1 MDFKN
6 RIKHAWNAFM
16 NKDPTPAVE
25 LGPSSYYYPERTQNR
40 SQADRS
46 MITSIFNR
54 IAMDVASIEIMHSKV
69 DADGNFLDHIDSPLN
84 ECLQISANID
94 QTGRALIQDA
104 VQRMLETGSVALVP
118 IVSDDNPNETGT
130 FDIYDVRCGNIVQW
144 YPRKVEVEVY
154 NDKATKG
161 TIEKLLLDKEIV
173 CIIQNPMYS
182 IMNAP
187 SSVLNRIFKKLALLD
202 VIDNENASNKL
213 NMIIQVPYSTRSQL
227 HQDNAARRRKEIED
241 QLINNPYGIAY
252 MDINE
257 KLIQLSKPLESNL
270 LEHIKYL
277 METYKNQLGITDA
290 ILNNTASES
299 EMNNY
304 IKRTIEPICAAICDE
319 MKRKWLTKTARTK
332 GQSIIYYEDPFRL
345 IPVTEIA
352 KLADVLSRNEIMT
365 SNEMRQKIGMK
376 PSDDPRADELNNA
389 NMPDY
394 YPPEDQNG
402 YVTDDGSQEPLSEE
416 EAQAEGVEPQ
426 TEEEM
431 IIPDDQSF
439 VNFDDGEEETE
450 EPEEETVEEEVE
462 IPEGEG
468 FSLFGENEEEET
480 EESEAPE
487 EESTEESSDE
497 TKFSLFQ
504 NNSGSES
511 ENTFKLFKD
520 EDEEEEDEKK
530 TFSLFK

>member
-16 NKDPTPAVE
+16 NKDPTPVQE
-25 LGPSSYYYPERTQNR
+25 LGPSSYYYPERTQTR
-40 SQADRS
+40 SQTDRS
-46 MITSIFNR
+46 MINSIFNR
-54 IAMDVASIEIMHSKV
+54 IAIDVASVEIMHAKV
-69 DADGNFLDHIDSPLN
+69 DEDGNYVDHIDSPLN
-84 ECLQISANID
+84 ECLNVSANID

-104 VQRMLETGSVALVP
+104 VQRMFAQGVVALAP

-130 FDIYDVRCGNIVQW
+130 YDIYDIRCGDIVQW
-144 YPRKVEVEVY
+144 YPRKVEVEIY
-154 NDKATKG
+154 NDKTG
-161 TIEKLLLDKEIV
+161 RVEKLLLDKEIV
-173 CIIQNPMYS
+173 CIIQNPMYE

-187 SSVLNRIFKKLALLD
+187 SSILSRIFKKLALLD
-202 VIDNENASNKL
+202 VVDNENASNKL

-227 HQDNAARRRKEIED
+227 HQDNASRRRKEIED

-257 KLIQLSKPLESNL
+257 KLIQLSRPLESNL

-290 ILNNTASES
+290 ILNGTANEV

-332 GQSIIYYEDPFRL
+332 GQSIIYYDDPFRL
-345 IPVTEIA
+345 IPVSEIA

-394 YPPEDQNG
+394 PEDQSMMMPQENETQDEEYYNPNG
-402 YVTDDGSQEPLSEE
+402 DGQ
-416 EAQAEGVEPQ
+416 
-426 TEEEM
+426 
-431 IIPDDQSF
+431 
-439 VNFDDGEEETE
+439 ETE
-450 EPEEETVEEEVE
+450 NQ
-462 IPEGEG
+462 
-468 FSLFGENEEEET
+468 NEEEEVYYN
-480 EESEAPE
+480 PN
-487 EESTEESSDE
+487 ESSDD
-497 TKFSLFQ
+497 KSS
-504 NNSGSES
+504 NNS
-511 ENTFKLFKD
+511 NA
-520 EDEEEEDEKK
+520 
-530 TFSLFK
+530 FSLFK

>member
-16 NKDPTPAVE
+16 NKDPTPVQE

-40 SQADRS
+40 SQTDRS
-46 MITSIFNR
+46 MINSIFNR
-54 IAMDVASIEIMHSKV
+54 IAIDVASVEIMHAKV
-69 DADGNFLDHIDSPLN
+69 DVDGNFVDHIDSPLN
-84 ECLQISANID
+84 ECLNVSANID
-94 QTGRALIQDA
+94 QTGRAFIQDA
-104 VQRMLETGSVALVP
+104 VQRMFAQGVVALAP

-130 FDIYDVRCGNIVQW
+130 YDIYDVRCGDIVQW
-144 YPRKVEVEVY
+144 YPRKVEVEIY
-154 NDKATKG
+154 NDKTG
-161 TIEKLLLDKEIV
+161 RIEKLLLDKEIV
-173 CIIQNPMYS
+173 CIVQNPMYE

-187 SSVLNRIFKKLALLD
+187 SSILSRIFKKLALLD
-202 VIDNENASNKL
+202 VVDNENASNKL

-227 HQDNAARRRKEIED
+227 HQDNATRRRKEIED
-241 QLINNPYGIAY
+241 QLVNNPYGIAY

-257 KLIQLSKPLESNL
+257 KLIQLSRPLESNL

-277 METYKNQLGITDA
+277 METYKNHLGITDA
-290 ILNNTASES
+290 ILNGTANEV

-332 GQSIIYYEDPFRL
+332 GQSIIYYDDPFRL
-345 IPVTEIA
+345 IPVSEIA

-394 YPPEDQNG
+394 PEDQSMMTPQENETQDEEYYNPNG
-402 YVTDDGSQEPLSEE
+402 DGQ
-416 EAQAEGVEPQ
+416 
-426 TEEEM
+426 
-431 IIPDDQSF
+431 
-439 VNFDDGEEETE
+439 ETE
-450 EPEEETVEEEVE
+450 NQ
-462 IPEGEG
+462 
-468 FSLFGENEEEET
+468 NEEEEVYYN
-480 EESEAPE
+480 PN
-487 EESTEESSDE
+487 ESSND
-497 TKFSLFQ
+497 KSSDSS
-504 NNSGSES
+504 N
-511 ENTFKLFKD
+511 
-520 EDEEEEDEKK
+520 

>member
-16 NKDPTPAVE
+16 NKDPTPAQE
-25 LGPSSYYYPERTQNR
+25 LGPSSYYYPERTQTR
-40 SQADRS
+40 SQTDRS
-46 MITSIFNR
+46 MINSIFNR
-54 IAMDVASIEIMHSKV
+54 IAIDVASVEIMHAKV
-69 DADGNFLDHIDSPLN
+69 DEDGNYVDHIDSPLN
-84 ECLQISANID
+84 ECLNVSANID

-104 VQRMLETGSVALVP
+104 VQRMFAQGVVALAP

-130 FDIYDVRCGNIVQW
+130 YDIYDIRCGDVVQW
-144 YPRKVEVEVY
+144 YPRKVEVEIY
-154 NDKATKG
+154 NDKTG
-161 TIEKLLLDKEIV
+161 RVEKLLLDKEIV
-173 CIIQNPMYS
+173 CIIQNPMYE

-187 SSVLNRIFKKLALLD
+187 SSILSRIFKKLALLD
-202 VIDNENASNKL
+202 VVDNENASNKL

-227 HQDNAARRRKEIED
+227 HQDNASRRRKEIED
-241 QLINNPYGIAY
+241 QLVNNPYGIAY

-257 KLIQLSKPLESNL
+257 KLIQLSRPLESNL

-290 ILNNTASES
+290 ILNGTANEV

-332 GQSIIYYEDPFRL
+332 GQSIIYYDDPFRL
-345 IPVTEIA
+345 IPVSEIA

-394 YPPEDQNG
+394 PEDQSMMMPQENETQDEEYYNPNG
-402 YVTDDGSQEPLSEE
+402 DGQ
-416 EAQAEGVEPQ
+416 
-426 TEEEM
+426 
-431 IIPDDQSF
+431 
-439 VNFDDGEEETE
+439 ETE
-450 EPEEETVEEEVE
+450 NQ
-462 IPEGEG
+462 
-468 FSLFGENEEEET
+468 NEEEEVYYN
-480 EESEAPE
+480 PN
-487 EESTEESSDE
+487 ESSDD
-497 TKFSLFQ
+497 KSS
-504 NNSGSES
+504 NNS
-511 ENTFKLFKD
+511 NA
-520 EDEEEEDEKK
+520 
-530 TFSLFK
+530 FSLFK

>member
-1 MDFKN
+1 MDFRN

-16 NKDPTPAVE
+16 NKDPTPTTE
-25 LGPSSYYYPERTQNR
+25 LGPSSYSYPERTQTR
-40 SQADRS
+40 SQTDRS

-54 IAMDVASIEIMHSKV
+54 IAMDVASIEILHSKV
-69 DADGNFLDHIDSPLN
+69 DGDGNFLDHIDSSLN
-84 ECLQISANID
+84 ECLQVSANID

-104 VQRMLETGSVALVP
+104 VQRMLKDGVVVLAP

-130 FDIYDVRCGNIVQW
+130 YDIYDIRCGTITQW
-144 YPRKVEVEVY
+144 YPKKVEVEIY
-154 NDKATKG
+154 NDNKG
-161 TIEKLLLDKEIV
+161 TIDRLLLDKEIV
-173 CIIQNPMYS
+173 CIIQNPMYD

-202 VIDNENASNKL
+202 VVDNENASNKL

-227 HQDNAARRRKEIED
+227 HQDNASRRRKEIED

-257 KLIQLSKPLESNL
+257 KLIQLSRPLESNL

-290 ILNNTASES
+290 ILNNTANES

-365 SNEMRQKIGMK
+365 SNEMRQKIGMR

-394 YPPEDQNG
+394 YPPDQEQEM
-402 YVTDDGSQEPLSEE
+402 VTDDGSQEPMSQE
-416 EAQAEGVEPQ
+416 EAEVQGTEPQ
-426 TEEEM
+426 SVEEAED
-431 IIPDDQSF
+431 IQEEVEEVPVPTDQSF
-439 VNFDDGEEETE
+439 IRFSEPKAE
-450 EPEEETVEEEVE
+450 EPEEETEPEDEGFTLFSEPENQNEESVEEE
-462 IPEGEG
+462 P
-468 FSLFGENEEEET
+468 
-480 EESEAPE
+480 
-487 EESTEESSDE
+487 E
-497 TKFSLFQ
+497 TKSF
-504 NNSGSES
+504 
-511 ENTFKLFKD
+511 TLFK
-520 EDEEEEDEKK
+520 DEEEEDDKKK

>member
-16 NKDPTPAVE
+16 NKDPTPAQE
-25 LGPSSYYYPERTQNR
+25 LGPSSYYYPERTQTR
-40 SQADRS
+40 SQTDRS
-46 MITSIFNR
+46 MINSIFNR
-54 IAMDVASIEIMHSKV
+54 IAIDVASVEIMHAKV
-69 DADGNFLDHIDSPLN
+69 DEDGNYVDHIDSPLN
-84 ECLQISANID
+84 ECLNVSANID

-104 VQRMLETGSVALVP
+104 VQRMFAQGVVALAP

-130 FDIYDVRCGNIVQW
+130 YDIYDIRCGDIVQW
-144 YPRKVEVEVY
+144 YPRKVEVEIY
-154 NDKATKG
+154 NDKTG
-161 TIEKLLLDKEIV
+161 RVEKLLLDKEIV
-173 CIIQNPMYS
+173 CIIQNPMYE

-187 SSVLNRIFKKLALLD
+187 SSILSRIFKKLALLD
-202 VIDNENASNKL
+202 VVDNENASNKL

-227 HQDNAARRRKEIED
+227 HQDNASRRRKEIED
-241 QLINNPYGIAY
+241 QLVNNPYGIAY

-257 KLIQLSKPLESNL
+257 KLIQLSRPLESNL

-290 ILNNTASES
+290 ILNGTANEV

-332 GQSIIYYEDPFRL
+332 GQSIIYYDDPFRL
-345 IPVTEIA
+345 IPVSEIA

-394 YPPEDQNG
+394 PEDQSMMMPQENETQDEEYYNPNG
-402 YVTDDGSQEPLSEE
+402 DGQ
-416 EAQAEGVEPQ
+416 
-426 TEEEM
+426 
-431 IIPDDQSF
+431 
-439 VNFDDGEEETE
+439 ETE
-450 EPEEETVEEEVE
+450 NQ
-462 IPEGEG
+462 
-468 FSLFGENEEEET
+468 NEEEEVYYN
-480 EESEAPE
+480 PN
-487 EESTEESSDE
+487 ESSDD
-497 TKFSLFQ
+497 KSS
-504 NNSGSES
+504 NNS
-511 ENTFKLFKD
+511 NA
-520 EDEEEEDEKK
+520 
-530 TFSLFK
+530 FSLFK